1 MQEFFEW
8 QSVRGLNK
16 QTSGLP
22 ISLPLGYLSL
32 WRLIAS
38 IRTATKELPLKRTIS
53 ALAKN
58 EPGVL
63 ATLATEFGKYEANIL
78 SLAAGETEN
87 PEVSRIVVCLEGD
100 GGAIDEAERYLDSL
114 DAIIQIDDLSRKDF
128 VDRELVMIK
137 VAMDRER
144 TGQLMQIFEVF
155 RANVVGMG
163 QETITVELSGDQER
177 VDGLIQM
184 LIPYG
189 IKSMCRSGMIA
200 LKRGDE

>member
-1 MQEFFEW
+1 M
-8 QSVRGLNK
+8 
-16 QTSGLP
+16 
-22 ISLPLGYLSL
+22 
-32 WRLIAS
+32 
-38 IRTATKELPLKRTIS
+38 KRTIS

-58 EPGVL
+58 KPGVL
-63 ATLATEFGKYEANIL
+63 AELALQFGKSEANIL

-87 PEVSRIVVCLEGD
+87 PEISRIVLRIEGD
-100 GGAIDEAERYLDSL
+100 DAAIDAAGQYLDSL
-114 DAIIQIDDLSRKDF
+114 DSIIQIDDLSRKDF
-128 VDRELVMIK
+128 VDRELVMVKI
-137 VAMDRER
+137 AMSPAS

-177 VDGLIQM
+177 IEGLIQM
-184 LIPYG
+184 LRPYG

>member
-1 MQEFFEW
+1 M
-8 QSVRGLNK
+8 
-16 QTSGLP
+16 
-22 ISLPLGYLSL
+22 
-32 WRLIAS
+32 
-38 IRTATKELPLKRTIS
+38 KRTMS

-58 EPGVL
+58 KPGVL
-63 ATLATEFGKYEANIL
+63 AELATEFGKSDANIL

-87 PEVSRIVVCLEGD
+87 PEVSRIVLRIEGD
-100 GGAIDEAERYLDSL
+100 DAAIDAAEKYLESL

-137 VAMDRER
+137 CAMSPEN
-144 TGQLMQIFEVF
+144 TGQMMQIFEVF

-177 VDGLIQM
+177 IDGLIQM
-184 LIPYG
+184 LMPYG

>member
-1 MQEFFEW
+1 M
-8 QSVRGLNK
+8 
-16 QTSGLP
+16 
-22 ISLPLGYLSL
+22 
-32 WRLIAS
+32 
-38 IRTATKELPLKRTIS
+38 KRTIS
-53 ALAKN
+53 ALCRN

-63 ATLATEFGKYEANIL
+63 AKMATEFGKYEANIL

-87 PEVSRIVVCLEGD
+87 PEVSRIVLCIDGD
-100 GGAIDEAERYLDSL
+100 DGAIDKVEGYLHDL
-114 DAIIQIDDLSRKDF
+114 DGVIQVDDLSRKDF

-137 VAMDRER
+137 VAMSPEK

-163 QETITVELSGDQER
+163 QDTITVELSGDQER

-184 LIPYG
+184 MVPYG

>member
-1 MQEFFEW
+1 M
-8 QSVRGLNK
+8 
-16 QTSGLP
+16 
-22 ISLPLGYLSL
+22 
-32 WRLIAS
+32 
-38 IRTATKELPLKRTIS
+38 KRTLS

-63 ATLATEFGKYEANIL
+63 AELALQFGKSDANIL

-87 PEVSRIVVCLEGD
+87 PEVSRIVLRLEGD
-100 GGAIDEAERYLDSL
+100 NAAIDAAEKYLDSL
-114 DAIIQIDDLSRKDF
+114 DVILQIDDLSRKDF

-137 VAMDRER
+137 IAMKPEN

-184 LIPYG
+184 LLPYG

>member
-1 MQEFFEW
+1 M
-8 QSVRGLNK
+8 
-16 QTSGLP
+16 
-22 ISLPLGYLSL
+22 
-32 WRLIAS
+32 
-38 IRTATKELPLKRTIS
+38 KRTLS
-53 ALAKN
+53 ALCRN

-63 ATLATEFGKYEANIL
+63 AMMAMECGKYDANIL

-87 PEVSRIVVCLEGD
+87 PEVSRIVLCVDGD
-100 GGAIDEAERYLDSL
+100 DGAIDEIGRYLASL
-114 DAIIQIDDLSRKDF
+114 DAVIQLDDLSRKDF

-137 VAMDRER
+137 VATDPAR

-163 QETITVELSGDQER
+163 QETVTVELSGDQER
-177 VDGLIQM
+177 VDGLIKM

>member
-1 MQEFFEW
+1 M
-8 QSVRGLNK
+8 
-16 QTSGLP
+16 
-22 ISLPLGYLSL
+22 
-32 WRLIAS
+32 
-38 IRTATKELPLKRTIS
+38 KRTLS

-58 EPGVL
+58 QPGVL
-63 ATLATEFGKYEANIL
+63 GEIAHRFGKSDANIL

-87 PEVSRIVVCLEGD
+87 PEISRIVLRLEGD
-100 GGAIDEAERYLDSL
+100 DAAIDAAEKYLDSL
-114 DAIIQIDDLSRKDF
+114 DGILQIDDLSRKDF

-137 VAMDRER
+137 IAMSPKN

-189 IKSMCRSGMIA
+189 IKSLCRSGMIA

>member
-1 MQEFFEW
+1 M
-8 QSVRGLNK
+8 
-16 QTSGLP
+16 
-22 ISLPLGYLSL
+22 
-32 WRLIAS
+32 
-38 IRTATKELPLKRTIS
+38 KRTLS

-58 EPGVL
+58 QPGVL
-63 ATLATEFGKYEANIL
+63 GEIAQRFGKSDANIL

-87 PEVSRIVVCLEGD
+87 PEISRIVLRLEGD
-100 GGAIDEAERYLDSL
+100 DAAIDAAETYLASL
-114 DAIIQIDDLSRKDF
+114 DGIIQIDDLSRKDF

-137 VAMDRER
+137 LSMSPES

-163 QETITVELSGDQER
+163 QNTITVELSGDQER
-177 VDGLIQM
+177 VEGLIQM

>member
-1 MQEFFEW
+1 M
-8 QSVRGLNK
+8 
-16 QTSGLP
+16 
-22 ISLPLGYLSL
+22 
-32 WRLIAS
+32 
-38 IRTATKELPLKRTIS
+38 KRTLS
-53 ALAKN
+53 ALCKN

-63 ATLATEFGKYEANIL
+63 GQMAVECGKYDANIL

-87 PEVSRIVVCLEGD
+87 PEVSRIVLCLDGD
-100 GGAIDEAERYLDSL
+100 DAAIDEVEQYLDSL
-114 DAIIQIDDLSRKDF
+114 DEIIQIDDLSRKDF

-137 VAMDRER
+137 VGMDRVQ

-163 QETITVELSGDQER
+163 QKTITVELSGDQER

-184 LIPYG
+184 LVPYG

>member
-1 MQEFFEW
+1 M
-8 QSVRGLNK
+8 R
-16 QTSGLP
+16 
-22 ISLPLGYLSL
+22 
-32 WRLIAS
+32 
-38 IRTATKELPLKRTIS
+38 RTLS
-53 ALAKN
+53 ALCKN

-63 ATLATEFGKYEANIL
+63 AKMAQECGKYDANIL

-87 PEVSRIVVCLEGD
+87 PQVSRIVLRIDGD
-100 GGAIDEAERYLDSL
+100 DTAIDKVEQYLDSL
-114 DAIIQIDDLSRKDF
+114 DVIIQIDDLSRKDF
-128 VDRELVMIK
+128 VDRELVMVK
-137 VAMDRER
+137 VAMDREE

>member
-1 MQEFFEW
+1 
-8 QSVRGLNK
+8 
-16 QTSGLP
+16 
-22 ISLPLGYLSL
+22 
-32 WRLIAS
+32 
-38 IRTATKELPLKRTIS
+38 LKRTLS

-58 EPGVL
+58 KPGVL
-63 ATLATEFGKYEANIL
+63 ADIATEFSKSEANIL
-78 SLAAGETEN
+78 SLAAGETEQA
-87 PEVSRIVVCLEGD
+87 EISRIVIRLEGND
-100 GGAIDEAERYLDSL
+100 AAIDDAEQTLKNL

-137 VAMDRER
+137 IAMSPGN

-177 VDGLIQM
+177 IEGLIQM
-184 LIPYG
+184 LVPYG
-189 IKSMCRSGMIA
+189 IKSLCRSGMIA

>member
-1 MQEFFEW
+1 M
-8 QSVRGLNK
+8 
-16 QTSGLP
+16 
-22 ISLPLGYLSL
+22 
-32 WRLIAS
+32 
-38 IRTATKELPLKRTIS
+38 KRTLS
-53 ALAKN
+53 ALARN

-63 ATLATEFGKYEANIL
+63 AKMASEFGKCKANIL

-87 PEVSRIVVCLEGD
+87 PEVSRIVLCLEGD
-100 GGAIDEAERYLDSL
+100 GKAMDEAEKYLKNLSG
-114 DAIIQIDDLSRKDF
+114 IIQIDDLSRKDF

-137 VAMDRER
+137 VAMNREQ

-163 QETITVELSGDQER
+163 QETITVELAGDQER
-177 VDGLIQM
+177 LDGLIQM

>member
-1 MQEFFEW
+1 M
-8 QSVRGLNK
+8 
-16 QTSGLP
+16 
-22 ISLPLGYLSL
+22 
-32 WRLIAS
+32 
-38 IRTATKELPLKRTIS
+38 KRTLS
-53 ALAKN
+53 ALCKN

-63 ATLATEFGKYEANIL
+63 AQMAMECGKYDANIL

-87 PEVSRIVVCLEGD
+87 PEISRIVLCVDGD
-100 GGAIDEAERYLDSL
+100 DEAIDKVERYLDSL
-114 DAIIQIDDLSRKDF
+114 EEIIQIDDLSRKDF

-137 VAMDRER
+137 VAMDRAN

-163 QETITVELSGDQER
+163 QDTITVELSGDQDR

-184 LIPYG
+184 LVPYG

>member
-1 MQEFFEW
+1 M
-8 QSVRGLNK
+8 
-16 QTSGLP
+16 
-22 ISLPLGYLSL
+22 
-32 WRLIAS
+32 
-38 IRTATKELPLKRTIS
+38 KRTIS

-58 EPGVL
+58 KPGVL
-63 ATLATEFGKYEANIL
+63 TELALPFSQFDVNIL

-87 PEVSRIVVCLEGD
+87 PEISRIVLRIEGD
-100 GGAIDEAERYLDSL
+100 DEAIDAVRDHLAALEV
-114 DAIIQIDDLSRKDF
+114 IIQMDDLSRKDF

-137 VAMDRER
+137 VAMNPAQ

-163 QETITVELSGDQER
+163 QQTITVEMAGDQER
-177 VDGLIQM
+177 VEGLIQM
-184 LIPYG
+184 LVPYG

>member
-1 MQEFFEW
+1 M
-8 QSVRGLNK
+8 
-16 QTSGLP
+16 
-22 ISLPLGYLSL
+22 
-32 WRLIAS
+32 
-38 IRTATKELPLKRTIS
+38 KRTLS

-63 ATLATEFGKYEANIL
+63 AELANEFGRSDANIL

-87 PEVSRIVVCLEGD
+87 PEVSRIVLQLEGD
-100 GGAIDEAERYLDSL
+100 DAAIDAAEKSL
-114 DAIIQIDDLSRKDF
+114 INIDGIIQIDDLSRKDF

-137 VAMDRER
+137 ISMSPEN

-163 QETITVELSGDQER
+163 QETITVELSGDRER

-184 LIPYG
+184 LVPYG

>member
-1 MQEFFEW
+1 M
-8 QSVRGLNK
+8 
-16 QTSGLP
+16 
-22 ISLPLGYLSL
+22 
-32 WRLIAS
+32 
-38 IRTATKELPLKRTIS
+38 KRTIS
-53 ALAKN
+53 ALARN

-63 ATLATEFGKYEANIL
+63 AKMASEFGRYEANIL

-87 PEVSRIVVCLEGD
+87 SEVSRIVLCIEGD
-100 GGAIDEAERYLDSL
+100 DGAIDEVESYLDSL
-114 DAIIQIDDLSRKDF
+114 DVIIQIDDLSRKDF

-137 VAMDRER
+137 VMMDRER

-155 RANVVGMG
+155 RATVVGMG

-184 LIPYG
+184 LVPYG

>member
-1 MQEFFEW
+1 M
-8 QSVRGLNK
+8 
-16 QTSGLP
+16 
-22 ISLPLGYLSL
+22 
-32 WRLIAS
+32 
-38 IRTATKELPLKRTIS
+38 KRTIS

-63 ATLATEFGKYEANIL
+63 AELSMQFGKSDANIL

-87 PEVSRIVVCLEGD
+87 PEVSRIVLRLEGD
-100 GGAIDEAERYLDSL
+100 DAAIDAAEQYLDSL
-114 DAIIQIDDLSRKDF
+114 DSIIQIDDLSRKDF

-137 VAMDRER
+137 IAMSPAN

-155 RANVVGMG
+155 RASVVGMG
-163 QETITVELSGDQER
+163 QETITVEMSGDQER
-177 VDGLIQM
+177 VEGLIQM
-184 LIPYG
+184 LVPYG

>member
-1 MQEFFEW
+1 VNGGKPPHANEP
-8 QSVRGLNK
+8 N
-16 QTSGLP
+16 
-22 ISLPLGYLSL
+22 
-32 WRLIAS
+32 
-38 IRTATKELPLKRTIS
+38 KELPLKRTLS
-53 ALAKN
+53 ALCKN

-63 ATLATEFGKYEANIL
+63 AQMAMECGKYNANIL

-87 PEVSRIVVCLEGD
+87 PGISRIVLCVDGD
-100 GGAIDEAERYLDSL
+100 GEAIDKVEQYLDSL
-114 DAIIQIDDLSRKDF
+114 EEIIQIDDLSRKDF

-137 VAMDRER
+137 VGMDRAN

-163 QETITVELSGDQER
+163 QDTITVELSGDQDR

-184 LIPYG
+184 LAPYG

-200 LKRGDE
+200 LKRGDD

>member
-1 MQEFFEW
+1 M
-8 QSVRGLNK
+8 
-16 QTSGLP
+16 
-22 ISLPLGYLSL
+22 
-32 WRLIAS
+32 
-38 IRTATKELPLKRTIS
+38 KRTLS
-53 ALAKN
+53 ALCKN

-63 ATLATEFGKYEANIL
+63 AKMALECEKYDANIL

-87 PEVSRIVVCLEGD
+87 PEVSRIVLCVDGD
-100 GGAIDEAERYLDSL
+100 DTAIDEVERYLDSL
-114 DAIIQIDDLSRKDF
+114 DVVIQIDDLSRKDF

-137 VAMDRER
+137 VAMDRTQ

-163 QETITVELSGDQER
+163 QETMTVELSGDQER
-177 VDGLIQM
+177 VDGLIKM